1 MSTETRPG
9 FRIMR
14 DLFGDV
20 YRWLGLGLI
29 RVDNGDI
36 FMVISMW

>member
-14 DLFGDV
+14 DLFSDV